1 MEYILKNVKDF
12 HLDHIFDCGQCFR
25 WEKQED
31 GSYIGPA
38 LGKILKIST
47 EGVAGDTTV
56 IFDNCSKEDYEELWK
71 DYLDMD
77 RDYTSIKEAL
87 TDGDEV
93 LKKASDFGYGIRI
106 LKQDF
111 WETVVSFIIS
121 QNNNIPRIKG
131 CIESICRT
139 FGAYI
144 GEYEGREYYAIPTP
158 EVMASLTI
166 EDLGSAKLG
175 YRARYLIETA
185 KEMLREGG
193 PEVVRQRLVESKTP
207 IEDLQAFTVIGP
219 KVAACISLFGLG
231 RMDAFPI
238 DVWMRRVMNQL
249 YDIEEKDVKTMKA
262 YATEHF
268 GEHGGIAQ
276 QYLFYYIRG

>member
-1 MEYILKNVKDF
+1 MEYILNNVKDF
-12 HLDHIFDCGQCFR
+12 NLDHIFDCGQCFR

-38 LGKILKIST
+38 LGKVIKIST
-47 EGVAGDTTV
+47 EGKEGDVKVT
-56 IFDNCSKEDYEELWK
+56 FDNCSEADYEELWK
-71 DYLDMD
+71 DYLDME
-77 RDYTSIKEAL
+77 RDYTSIKKIL
-87 TDGDEV
+87 TDGDQV
-93 LKKASDFGYGIRI
+93 LAKAADFGYGIRI

-131 CIESICRT
+131 CIESICKSH
-139 FGAYI
+139 GELL
-144 GEYEGREYYAIPTP
+144 GEYGGREYFAIPTP

-166 EDLGSAKLG
+166 EDLEEAKLG

-185 KEMLREGG
+185 KEMLKEGG
-193 PEVVRQRLVESKTP
+193 PEAVKQRLVASANP
-207 IEDLQAFTVIGP
+207 IEELQAFTGIGP
-219 KVAACISLFGLG
+219 KVAACISLFGLA

-238 DVWMRRVMNQL
+238 DVWMRRVMSQL
-249 YDIEEKDVKTMKA
+249 YDIDEKDVKTMKA
-262 YATEHF
+262 YAADHF

>member
-1 MEYILKNVKDF
+1 MEYILNNVKDF

-38 LGKILKIST
+38 LGKVVRIGT
-47 EGVAGDTTV
+47 EGEAENVKVT
-56 IFDNCSKEDYEELWK
+56 ISNCSEDDYSTLWKSYLDMERDYSSIK
-71 DYLDMD
+71 DYL
-77 RDYTSIKEAL
+77 TES
-87 TDGDEV
+87 DEV
-93 LKKASDFGYGIRI
+93 LKKAADYGYGIRI

-131 CIESICRT
+131 CIESICKS
-139 FGAYI
+139 FGEPL
-144 GEYEGREYYAIPTP
+144 GEYEGREYFAIPSP
-158 EVMASLTI
+158 EVMAALTV
-166 EDLGSAKLG
+166 EDLGAAKLG
-175 YRARYLIETA
+175 YRTKYLIETA
-185 KEMLREGG
+185 RQMLEEGG
-193 PEVVRQRLVESKTP
+193 PEVVKDRLVKSANP
-207 IEDLQAFTVIGP
+207 IEDLQAFTGIGP

-249 YDIEEKDVKTMKA
+249 YDIDEKDVKAMKA
-262 YATEHF
+262 YAKEHF

-276 QYLFYYIRG
+276 QYLFYYIRA